1 MFYRKVS
8 VSLEEKMSEVAI
20 KIEDVTKIYRL
31 YQRPMDRLKESM
43 SLVRKKEYHHK
54 FYALNH
60 INLEI
65 MKGESVGII
74 GKNGSGKST
83 LLKIISGVLTP
94 SEGQVHVDG
103 KVSALLELGT
113 GFNPEYT
120 GIENIYSN
128 GLIMGYT
135 EKEMDEKL
143 DDIVNFAQIGEYIYQ
158 PVKTYSSGM
167 FARLA
172 FATAINVDPEILIVD
187 EVLAV
192 GDAKFQ
198 IKCINKMEE
207 FKASGKTVLFVS
219 HTLEQ
224 IKRFCTK
231 GVWIDQG
238 VLRMAG
244 DVNNVIDMYESE
256 MLKEAMEQKRREN
269 GDSPVNLA
277 EFEANLGRIK
287 SVSCNSETLNTFD
300 DFKVD
305 IEYELYDDLSSE
317 PLLGVA
323 FYTIDRQYIFGPNTH
338 LDGIQIPKTKGRH
351 RVSYVVP
358 KLPLLGGKYEV
369 DIGLFANKSIVNLDY
384 MTGAFVLTV
393 SAEYFTE
400 GLVHMDHHWEINEK

>member
-1 MFYRKVS
+1 
-8 VSLEEKMSEVAI
+8 MSDVAI
-20 KIEDVTKIYRL
+20 KIEDVTKIYQL

-43 SLVRKKEYHHK
+43 SLIKKKEYHHK
-54 FYALNH
+54 FYALNN

-65 MKGESVGII
+65 KKGESIGIV

-83 LLKIISGVLTP
+83 LLKIISGVLTQ
-94 SEGQVHVDG
+94 SKGNVYVDG

-128 GLIMGYT
+128 GLIMGYSK
-135 EKEMDEKL
+135 EEMDEKL

-238 VLRMAG
+238 EMRMF
-244 DVNNVIDMYESE
+244 DEVTHVIDMYESE
-256 MLKEAMEQKRREN
+256 MLKESMEQKALEEGN
-269 GDSPVNLA
+269 PLA
-277 EFEANLGRIK
+277 EKMEIDAHLGKIK
-287 SVSCNSETLNTFD
+287 SMSCNSETLNTFD
-300 DFKVD
+300 DFIVD

-317 PLLGVA
+317 PLVGVA

-338 LDGIQIPKTKGRH
+338 LDGIAIPKNKGIH
-351 RVSYVVP
+351 RVRYVVP

-384 MTGAFVLTV
+384 ETAAFVISV
-393 SAEYFTE
+393 VADYFTE
-400 GLVHMDHHWEINEK
+400 GLVHMEHKWEIV

>member
-1 MFYRKVS
+1 
-8 VSLEEKMSEVAI
+8 MSDVAI
-20 KIEDVTKIYRL
+20 KIADVTKIYQL

-43 SLVRKKEYHHK
+43 SLFKKKEYHHK
-54 FYALNH
+54 FYALNN

-65 MKGESVGII
+65 KKGESIGIV

-83 LLKIISGVLTP
+83 LLKIISGVLTQ
-94 SEGQVHVDG
+94 SKGNVTVDG

-128 GLIMGYT
+128 GLIMGYSK
-135 EKEMDEKL
+135 EEMDERL

-231 GVWIDQG
+231 AVWIDQG
-238 VLRMAG
+238 EMRMF
-244 DVNNVIDMYESE
+244 DEVTHVIDMYESE
-256 MLKEAMEQKRREN
+256 MLRESMEQKALEEGKQLQDN
-269 GDSPVNLA
+269 Y
-277 EFEANLGRIK
+277 EIEAHLGKITAMR
-287 SVSCNSETLNTFD
+287 CNKETINTFD
-300 DFKVD
+300 DFIVD

-317 PLLGVA
+317 PLVGVA

-338 LDGIQIPKTKGRH
+338 LDGVTIPKTKGIHHVR
-351 RVSYVVP
+351 YVVP

-384 MTGAFVLTV
+384 ETAAFVIAV
-393 SAEYFTE
+393 VADYFTE
-400 GLVHMDHHWEINEK
+400 GLVHMEHQWEII

>member
-1 MFYRKVS
+1 
-8 VSLEEKMSEVAI
+8 MSDVAI
-20 KIEDVTKIYRL
+20 KIEDVTKIYQL

-43 SLVRKKEYHHK
+43 SLFKKKEYHHK
-54 FYALNH
+54 FYALNN

-65 MKGESVGII
+65 KKGESIGIV

-83 LLKIISGVLTP
+83 LLKIISSVLTQ
-94 SEGQVHVDG
+94 SKGNVYVDG

-128 GLIMGYT
+128 GLIMGYSK
-135 EKEMDEKL
+135 EEMDERL

-231 GVWIDQG
+231 AVWIDQG
-238 VLRMAG
+238 EMRMF
-244 DVNNVIDMYESE
+244 DEVTHVIDMYESE
-256 MLKEAMEQKRREN
+256 MLRESMEQKALEEGKQLQDN
-269 GDSPVNLA
+269 Y
-277 EFEANLGRIK
+277 EIEAHLGKITAMH
-287 SVSCNSETLNTFD
+287 CNKETINTFD
-300 DFKVD
+300 DFIVD

-317 PLLGVA
+317 PLVGVA
-323 FYTIDRQYIFGPNTH
+323 FYTIDRQYIFGPNTY
-338 LDGIQIPKTKGRH
+338 LDGVTIPKTKGIHHVR
-351 RVSYVVP
+351 YVVP

-384 MTGAFVLTV
+384 ETAAFVIAV
-393 SAEYFTE
+393 VADYFTE
-400 GLVHMDHHWEINEK
+400 GLVHMEHQWEII

>member
-1 MFYRKVS
+1 
-8 VSLEEKMSEVAI
+8 MSEIAI
-20 KIEDVTKIYRL
+20 KIENVTKIYQL
-31 YQRPMDRLKESM
+31 YKRPMDRLKESM
-43 SLVRKKEYHHK
+43 SLIKKKEYHQK
-54 FYALNH
+54 FYALNN

-65 MKGESVGII
+65 KKGESIGIV

-83 LLKIISGVLTP
+83 LLKIISGVLTQTK
-94 SEGQVHVDG
+94 GNVYVDG

-120 GIENIYSN
+120 GIENIYAN
-128 GLIMGYT
+128 GLIMGYSK
-135 EKEMDEKL
+135 EEMDERL
-143 DDIVNFAQIGEYIYQ
+143 DDIVNFAQIGEYIFQ

-238 VLRMAG
+238 EMRMF
-244 DVNNVIDMYESE
+244 DEVSHVIDMYESE
-256 MLKEAMEQKRREN
+256 MLKESMEQKALEDGN
-269 GDSPVNLA
+269 PLA
-277 EFEANLGRIK
+277 EKMEIDAHLGKIK
-287 SVSCNSETLNTFD
+287 SMSCNSETFNTFD
-300 DFKVD
+300 DFIVD

-317 PLLGVA
+317 PLVGVA
-323 FYTIDRQYIFGPNTH
+323 FYTIDRQYIFGPNTY
-338 LDGIQIPKTKGRH
+338 LDGITIPKNKGIHHVR
-351 RVSYVVP
+351 YVVP

-384 MTGAFVLTV
+384 ETAAFVISV
-393 SAEYFTE
+393 VADYFTE
-400 GLVHMDHHWEINEK
+400 GLVHMEHQWEII

>member
-1 MFYRKVS
+1 
-8 VSLEEKMSEVAI
+8 MSDVAI
-20 KIEDVTKIYRL
+20 KIEDVTKIYQL

-43 SLVRKKEYHHK
+43 SLIRKREYHHK
-54 FYALNH
+54 FYALNN

-65 MKGESVGII
+65 KKGESIGIV

-83 LLKIISGVLTP
+83 LLKIISGVLTQ
-94 SEGQVHVDG
+94 SKGDVYVDG

-128 GLIMGYT
+128 GLIMGYSK
-135 EKEMDEKL
+135 EEMDEKL

-207 FKASGKTVLFVS
+207 FKTSGKTVLFVS

-231 GVWIDQG
+231 AVWIDHG
-238 VLRMAG
+238 EMRMF
-244 DVNNVIDMYESE
+244 DEVTHVIDMYESE
-256 MLKEAMEQKRREN
+256 MLKESMEQKALEKGN
-269 GDSPVNLA
+269 PLA
-277 EFEANLGRIK
+277 EKMDFEASLGKII
-287 SVSCNSETLNTFD
+287 SMSCNTETLNTFD
-300 DFKVD
+300 DFVVD

-317 PLLGVA
+317 PLVGVA

-338 LDGIQIPKTKGRH
+338 LDGVMIPKTKGTHHVR
-351 RVSYVVP
+351 YVVP

-384 MTGAFVLTV
+384 ETAAFVIAV
-393 SAEYFTE
+393 VADYFTE
-400 GLVHMDHHWEINEK
+400 GLVHMEHKWEII

>member
-1 MFYRKVS
+1 V
-8 VSLEEKMSEVAI
+8 EEIMSDVAI
-20 KIEDVTKIYRL
+20 KIEEVTKIYQL
-31 YQRPMDRLKESM
+31 YKRPMDRLKESM
-43 SLVRKKEYHHK
+43 SLIKKKEYHQK
-54 FYALNH
+54 FYALNN

-65 MKGESVGII
+65 KKGESIGIV

-83 LLKIISGVLTP
+83 LLKIISGVLTQ
-94 SEGQVHVDG
+94 SKGEVYVDG

-120 GIENIYSN
+120 GIENIYAN
-128 GLIMGYT
+128 GLIMGYSK
-135 EKEMDEKL
+135 EEMDERL

-238 VLRMAG
+238 EMRMFD
-244 DVNNVIDMYESE
+244 DVTHVIDMYESE
-256 MLKEAMEQKRREN
+256 MLKEAMEQKALEEREPN
-269 GDSPVNLA
+269 G
-277 EFEANLGRIK
+277 
-287 SVSCNSETLNTFD
+287 
-300 DFKVD
+300 
-305 IEYELYDDLSSE
+305 
-317 PLLGVA
+317 
-323 FYTIDRQYIFGPNTH
+323 
-338 LDGIQIPKTKGRH
+338 
-351 RVSYVVP
+351 
-358 KLPLLGGKYEV
+358 
-369 DIGLFANKSIVNLDY
+369 
-384 MTGAFVLTV
+384 
-393 SAEYFTE
+393 
-400 GLVHMDHHWEINEK
+400 

>member
-1 MFYRKVS
+1 
-8 VSLEEKMSEVAI
+8 MSDVAI
-20 KIEDVTKIYRL
+20 KIEEVTKIYQL
-31 YQRPMDRLKESM
+31 YKRPMDRLKESM
-43 SLVRKKEYHHK
+43 SLIKKKEYHQK
-54 FYALNH
+54 FYALNN

-65 MKGESVGII
+65 KKGESIGIV

-83 LLKIISGVLTP
+83 LLKIISGVLTQ
-94 SEGQVHVDG
+94 SKGEVYVDG

-120 GIENIYSN
+120 GIENIYAN
-128 GLIMGYT
+128 GLIMGYSQ
-135 EKEMDEKL
+135 EEMDERL

-238 VLRMAG
+238 EMRMFD
-244 DVNNVIDMYESE
+244 DVTHVIDMYESE
-256 MLKEAMEQKRREN
+256 MLKEAMEQKALEEGN
-269 GDSPVNLA
+269 PMA
-277 EFEANLGRIK
+277 EKMEIDAHLGKITA
-287 SVSCNSETLNTFD
+287 VSCNTETLTTFD
-300 DFKVD
+300 DFSVE
-305 IEYELYDDLSSE
+305 IEYELYDDVKSE
-317 PLLGVA
+317 PLVGVA

-338 LDGIQIPKTKGRH
+338 LDEVKIPKTKGIH
-351 RVSYVVP
+351 RVRYVVP
-358 KLPLLGGKYEV
+358 RLPLLGGKYEV

-384 MTGAFVLTV
+384 ETAAFVISV
-393 SAEYFTE
+393 VADYFTE
-400 GLVHMDHHWEINEK
+400 GLVHMEHQWEIIKD

>member
-1 MFYRKVS
+1 
-8 VSLEEKMSEVAI
+8 MSNLAV
-20 KIEDVTKIYRL
+20 KIENVTKIYRL
-31 YQRPMDRLKESM
+31 YKRPMDRLKESM
-43 SLVRKKEYHHK
+43 SMFRKKEYHHK
-54 FYALNH
+54 FYALRN
-60 INLEI
+60 ISLDI
-65 MKGESVGII
+65 QKGDSVGIV

-83 LLKIISGVLTP
+83 LLKIIAGVLTQT
-94 SEGQVHVDG
+94 SGEVCVDG

-120 GIENIYSN
+120 GIENIYAN
-128 GLIMGYT
+128 GLIMGYSK
-135 EKEMDEKL
+135 EEMDQKL
-143 DDIVNFAQIGEYIYQ
+143 DDIVNFAQIGEYIDQ

-231 GVWIDQG
+231 GVWIDNG
-238 VLRMAG
+238 EMRMF
-244 DVNNVIDMYESE
+244 DEVSYVIDMYESE
-256 MLKEAMEQKRREN
+256 MLKESMEQKALEE
-269 GDSPVNLA
+269 GAAVPSLKG
-277 EFEANLGRIK
+277 EQLEIHLGKIQNAVC
-287 SVSCNSETLNTFD
+287 SSEKIDTFD
-300 DFKVD
+300 EFTVD
-305 IEYELYDDLSSE
+305 IEYELFDDFIAD

-323 FYTIDRQYIFGPNTH
+323 FYTIDRQYIFGPNTY
-338 LDGIQIPKTKGRH
+338 LDGLKIPNTKGRH
-351 RVSYVVP
+351 HVRYVVP
-358 KLPLLGGKYEV
+358 RLPLLGGRYEV

-384 MTGAFVLTV
+384 KTKAFEIEVV
-393 SAEYFTE
+393 AAYFTE
-400 GLVHMDHHWEINEK
+400 GLVHMDHTWEIE

>member
-1 MFYRKVS
+1 
-8 VSLEEKMSEVAI
+8 MSFF
-20 KIEDVTKIYRL
+20 
-31 YQRPMDRLKESM
+31 
-43 SLVRKKEYHHK
+43 RKKEYHRK

-65 MKGESVGII
+65 KKGESIGII

-83 LLKIISGVLTP
+83 LLKIISGVLTQ
-94 SEGQVHVDG
+94 SQGNVSVDG

-120 GIENIYSN
+120 GIENIYAN
-128 GLIMGYT
+128 GLIMGYSK
-135 EKEMDEKL
+135 EEMDERL
-143 DDIVNFAQIGEYIYQ
+143 SDIVNFAQIGEYIHQ

-231 GVWIDQG
+231 AVWIDQG
-238 VLRMAG
+238 EMRMFD
-244 DVNNVIDMYESE
+244 DVNHVIDIYESE
-256 MLKEAMEQKRREN
+256 MLKESMEQKALKGKEEIPAMELE
-269 GDSPVNLA
+269 SH
-277 EFEANLGRIK
+277 LGKIK
-287 SVSCNSETLNTFD
+287 SFQCRQQVLNTFD
-300 DFKVD
+300 EFAVE
-305 IEYELYDDLSSE
+305 IEYELFDDLSSD
-317 PLLGVA
+317 PLVGVA
-323 FYTIDRQYIFGPNTH
+323 FYTLDRQYIFGPNTY
-338 LDGIQIPKTKGRH
+338 LDGVELPRTKGVH
-351 RVSYVVP
+351 RVRYVVP

-369 DIGLFANKSIVNLDY
+369 DIGLFTNKSIVNLDY
-384 MTGAFVLTV
+384 ETGALVISV
-393 SAEYFTE
+393 MADYFTE
-400 GLVHMDHHWEINEK
+400 GLVHMEHHWEIPSK

>member
-1 MFYRKVS
+1 
-8 VSLEEKMSEVAI
+8 MSDVAV
-20 KIEDVTKIYRL
+20 KIENVTKIYQL
-31 YQRPMDRLKESM
+31 YNRPMDRLKESM
-43 SLVRKKEYHHK
+43 SLFRKKEYHHK
-54 FYALNH
+54 FYALND

-65 MKGESVGII
+65 KKGESIGIV

-83 LLKIISGVLTP
+83 LLKIISGVLTQ
-94 SEGQVHVDG
+94 SQGDVHVDG

-128 GLIMGYT
+128 GLIMGYNK
-135 EKEMDEKL
+135 EEMDERL
-143 DDIVNFAQIGEYIYQ
+143 DDIVNFAQIGEYINQ

-231 GVWIDQG
+231 GVWIDHG
-238 VLRMAG
+238 EMRMF
-244 DVNNVIDMYESE
+244 DNVTHVIDMYESE
-256 MLKEAMEQKRREN
+256 MLKESMEQKALEEE
-269 GDSPVNLA
+269 DPLA
-277 EFEANLGRIK
+277 VKMEFEANLGKITAMR
-287 SVSCNSETLNTFD
+287 CNQETLNTFD
-300 DFKVD
+300 DFIVD
-305 IEYELYDDLSSE
+305 IEYELYDDLKSE
-317 PLLGVA
+317 PLVGVA

-338 LDGIQIPKTKGRH
+338 LDGIKIPKTKGLHQVR
-351 RVSYVVP
+351 YVVP

-384 MTGAFVLTV
+384 ETGAFVISV
-393 SAEYFTE
+393 KADYFTE
-400 GLVHMDHHWEINEK
+400 GLVHMEHQWEIIKN

>member
-1 MFYRKVS
+1 
-8 VSLEEKMSEVAI
+8 MSDVAI
-20 KIEDVTKIYRL
+20 KIENVTKIYQL

-43 SLVRKKEYHHK
+43 SLIRKKEYHHK
-54 FYALNH
+54 FYALNN

-65 MKGESVGII
+65 KKGESIGIV

-83 LLKIISGVLTP
+83 LLKIISGVLTQ
-94 SEGQVHVDG
+94 SNGNVYVDG

-120 GIENIYSN
+120 GIENIYAN
-128 GLIMGYT
+128 GLIMGYSK
-135 EKEMDEKL
+135 EEMDEKL

-238 VLRMAG
+238 EMRMF
-244 DVNNVIDMYESE
+244 DEVTHVIDMYESE
-256 MLKEAMEQKRREN
+256 MLKESMEQKALKE
-269 GDSPVNLA
+269 GDSLTERMEIDA
-277 EFEANLGRIK
+277 HLGKIK
-287 SVSCNSETLNTFD
+287 SMSCNSETLKTFD
-300 DFKVD
+300 DFVVD

-317 PLLGVA
+317 PLVGVA

-338 LDGIQIPKTKGRH
+338 LDGVNIPKTKGIHHVR
-351 RVSYVVP
+351 YIVP

-384 MTGAFVLTV
+384 ETAAFVISV
-393 SAEYFTE
+393 VADYFTE
-400 GLVHMDHHWEINEK
+400 GLVHMEHNWEIV

>member
-1 MFYRKVS
+1 
-8 VSLEEKMSEVAI
+8 MSEVAI

-31 YQRPMDRLKESM
+31 YKRPMDRLKESM
-43 SLVRKKEYHHK
+43 SLIRKKEYHHK
-54 FYALNH
+54 FYALKN

-65 MKGESVGII
+65 LKGESIGII
-74 GKNGSGKST
+74 GRNGSGKST
-83 LLKIISGVLTP
+83 LLKIISGVLTQ
-94 SEGQVHVDG
+94 SEGNVYVDG

-120 GIENIYSN
+120 GIENIYAN
-128 GLIMGYT
+128 GLIMGYNK
-135 EKEMDEKL
+135 KEMDKRV
-143 DDIVNFAQIGEYIYQ
+143 DSIIDFAQIGEYIDQ

-192 GDAKFQ
+192 GDSKFQ

-231 GVWIDQG
+231 GVWIDKG
-238 VLRMAG
+238 VMRMVG
-244 DVNNVIDMYESE
+244 EVNHVIDMYESE
-256 MLKEAMEQKRREN
+256 ILKESMEQKAAES
-269 GDSPVNLA
+269 GSSPVNMA
-277 EFEANLGRIK
+277 ELETNLGKLK
-287 SVSCNSETLNTFD
+287 SVSCNSKELTTFD
-300 DFKVD
+300 DFIVD
-305 IEYELYDDLSSE
+305 IEYELYDDISSK
-317 PLLGVA
+317 PLVGVA
-323 FYTIDRQYIFGPNTH
+323 FYTIDRQYIFGPNTY
-338 LDGIQIPKTKGRH
+338 LDGVDIPQTKGIH

-384 MTGAFVLTV
+384 NTCAFVITV
-393 SAEYFTE
+393 SADYFTE
-400 GLVHMDHHWEINEK
+400 GLVHMEHHWKIIEEGIENGKKISC

>member
-1 MFYRKVS
+1 
-8 VSLEEKMSEVAI
+8 MSDVAI
-20 KIEDVTKIYRL
+20 KIADVTKIYQL

-43 SLVRKKEYHHK
+43 SLFKKKEYHHK
-54 FYALNH
+54 FYALNN

-65 MKGESVGII
+65 KKGESIGIV

-83 LLKIISGVLTP
+83 LLKIISGVLTQ
-94 SEGQVHVDG
+94 SKGTVCVDG

-128 GLIMGYT
+128 GLIMGYSK
-135 EKEMDEKL
+135 EEMDEKL

-231 GVWIDQG
+231 AVWIDQG
-238 VLRMAG
+238 EMRMF
-244 DVNNVIDMYESE
+244 DEVTHVIDMYESE
-256 MLKEAMEQKRREN
+256 MLRESMEQKALEEGKQLLDN
-269 GDSPVNLA
+269 Y
-277 EFEANLGRIK
+277 EIEAHLGKITAMH
-287 SVSCNSETLNTFD
+287 CNKETINTFE
-300 DFKVD
+300 DFIVD

-317 PLLGVA
+317 PLVGVA

-338 LDGIQIPKTKGRH
+338 LDGVNIPKTKGIHHVR
-351 RVSYVVP
+351 YVVP

-384 MTGAFVLTV
+384 ETAAFVIAV
-393 SAEYFTE
+393 VADYFTE
-400 GLVHMDHHWEINEK
+400 GLVHMEHQWEII

>member
-1 MFYRKVS
+1 
-8 VSLEEKMSEVAI
+8 MSDVAI
-20 KIEDVTKIYRL
+20 KIAEVTKVYQL
-31 YQRPMDRLKESM
+31 YKRPMDRLKESM
-43 SLVRKKEYHHK
+43 SLIRKKEYHQK
-54 FYALNH
+54 FYALNN

-65 MKGESVGII
+65 KKGESIGIV

-83 LLKIISGVLTP
+83 LLKIISGVLTQ
-94 SEGQVHVDG
+94 SKGQVYVDG

-120 GIENIYSN
+120 GIENIYAN
-128 GLIMGYT
+128 GLIMGYSK
-135 EKEMDEKL
+135 EEMDERL

-224 IKRFCTK
+224 IKRFCSK
-231 GVWIDQG
+231 GIWIDQG
-238 VLRMAG
+238 EMRMF
-244 DVNNVIDMYESE
+244 DEVTHVIDMYESE
-256 MLKEAMEQKRREN
+256 MLKEAMEQKALEEGN
-269 GDSPVNLA
+269 PMAKIMEIDA
-277 EFEANLGRIK
+277 HLGKITA
-287 SVSCNSETLNTFD
+287 VSCNTETLKTFD
-300 DFKVD
+300 DFSVD
-305 IEYELYDDLSSE
+305 IEYELYDDVKSE
-317 PLLGVA
+317 PLVGVA

-338 LDGIQIPKTKGRH
+338 LDAFKIPKTKGIHKVR
-351 RVSYVVP
+351 YVVP
-358 KLPLLGGKYEV
+358 SLPLLGGKYEV
-369 DIGLFANKSIVNLDY
+369 DVGLFANKSIVNLDY
-384 MTGAFVLTV
+384 ETAAFVISV
-393 SAEYFTE
+393 VADYFTE
-400 GLVHMDHHWEINEK
+400 GLVHMEHQWQIIKD

>member
-1 MFYRKVS
+1 
-8 VSLEEKMSEVAI
+8 MSDIAV

-31 YQRPMDRLKESM
+31 YKRPMDRLKESM
-43 SLVRKKEYHHK
+43 SFFRKKEYHHK
-54 FYALNH
+54 FYALNN

-65 MKGESVGII
+65 LKGDSIGIV

-83 LLKIISGVLTP
+83 LLKIISGVLTQT
-94 SEGQVHVDG
+94 EGKVIVDG
-103 KVSALLELGT
+103 KVSALLELGM

-120 GIENIYSN
+120 GIENIYAN
-128 GLIMGYT
+128 GLIMGYSK
-135 EKEMDEKL
+135 EEMDLRL
-143 DDIVNFAQIGEYIYQ
+143 DDIVNFAQIGEYIDQ

-231 GVWIDQG
+231 GVWIDHG
-238 VLRMAG
+238 EMRMFG
-244 DVNNVIDMYESE
+244 EVTHVIDMYESE
-256 MLKEAMEQKRREN
+256 MLRESMEQKAM
-269 GDSPVNLA
+269 DDKDPL
-277 EFEANLGRIK
+277 IK
-287 SVSCNSETLNTFD
+287 STGVEMHLGKIQTVTCSSEKINTFD
-300 DFKVD
+300 SFAVD
-305 IEYELYDDLSSE
+305 IEYELFDDTLAD
-317 PLLGVA
+317 PLVGVA
-323 FYTIDRQYIFGPNTH
+323 FYTIDRQYVFGPNTY
-338 LDGIQIPKTKGRH
+338 LDGIQIPNSKGIHHVR
-351 RVSYVVP
+351 YVVP

-384 MTGAFVLTV
+384 KTKAFVIEV
-393 SAEYFTE
+393 VASYFTE
-400 GLVHMDHHWEINEK
+400 GLVHIDHTWEIE

>member
-1 MFYRKVS
+1 
-8 VSLEEKMSEVAI
+8 MSDLAI
-20 KIEDVTKIYRL
+20 KIENVTKIYRL
-31 YQRPMDRLKESM
+31 YKKPMDRLKESM
-43 SLVRKKEYHHK
+43 SFFRKKEYHHK
-54 FYALNH
+54 FYALNN

-65 MKGESVGII
+65 KKGDSIGIV

-83 LLKIISGVLTP
+83 LLKIIAGVLTQT
-94 SEGQVHVDG
+94 EGQVMVDG

-120 GIENIYSN
+120 GIENIYAN
-128 GLIMGYT
+128 GLIMGYSK
-135 EKEMDEKL
+135 EEMDTKL
-143 DDIVNFAQIGEYIYQ
+143 DDIVNFAQIGEYIDQ

-238 VLRMAG
+238 EMRMFD
-244 DVNNVIDMYESE
+244 DVTHVIDMYESE
-256 MLKEAMEQKRREN
+256 MLKESMAQKALEEGN
-269 GDSPVNLA
+269 SLLEVQELDIH
-277 EFEANLGRIK
+277 LGKIRTVTC
-287 SVSCNSETLNTFD
+287 SSEKINTFE
-300 DFKVD
+300 DFTVD
-305 IEYELYDDLSSE
+305 IDYELFDDYIAD
-317 PLLGVA
+317 PLVGVA
-323 FYTIDRQYIFGPNTH
+323 FYTIDRQYIFGPNTY
-338 LDGIQIPKTKGRH
+338 LDGLKIPNTKGLHHVR
-351 RVSYVVP
+351 YVVP
-358 KLPLLGGKYEV
+358 RLPLLGGKYEV

-384 MTGAFVLTV
+384 KTSAFIIEVV
-393 SAEYFTE
+393 ADYFTE
-400 GLVHMDHHWEINEK
+400 GLVHIDHNWEIE

>member
-1 MFYRKVS
+1 
-8 VSLEEKMSEVAI
+8 MSDVAI
-20 KIEDVTKIYRL
+20 KIEEVTKIYQL
-31 YQRPMDRLKESM
+31 YKRPMDRLKESM
-43 SLVRKKEYHHK
+43 SLIKKKEYHQK
-54 FYALNH
+54 FYALNN

-65 MKGESVGII
+65 KKGESIGIV

-83 LLKIISGVLTP
+83 LLKIISGVLTQ
-94 SEGQVHVDG
+94 SKGEVYVDG

-120 GIENIYSN
+120 GIENIYAN
-128 GLIMGYT
+128 GLIMGYSK
-135 EKEMDEKL
+135 EEMDERL

-238 VLRMAG
+238 EMRMFD
-244 DVNNVIDMYESE
+244 DVTHVIDMYESE
-256 MLKEAMEQKRREN
+256 MLKEAMEQKALEEGN
-269 GDSPVNLA
+269 PMA
-277 EFEANLGRIK
+277 EKMEIDAHLGKITA
-287 SVSCNSETLNTFD
+287 VSCNTETLTTFD
-300 DFKVD
+300 DFSVE
-305 IEYELYDDLSSE
+305 IEYELYDDVKSE
-317 PLLGVA
+317 PLVGVA

-338 LDGIQIPKTKGRH
+338 LDQVKIPKTKGIH
-351 RVSYVVP
+351 RVRYVVP
-358 KLPLLGGKYEV
+358 RLPLLGGKYEV

-384 MTGAFVLTV
+384 ETAAFVISV
-393 SAEYFTE
+393 VADYFTE
-400 GLVHMDHHWEINEK
+400 GLVHMEHQWEIIKD